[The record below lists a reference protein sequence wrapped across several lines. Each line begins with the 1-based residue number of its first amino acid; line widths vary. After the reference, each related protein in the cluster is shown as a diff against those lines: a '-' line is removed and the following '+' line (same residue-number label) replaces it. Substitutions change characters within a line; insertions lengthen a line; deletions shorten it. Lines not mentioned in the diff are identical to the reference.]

1 MKNIR
6 DLTVLLQI
14 MDILIVYY
22 EWRELINGYKNALC

>member
-6 DLTVLLQI
+6 DLAVLLQI

-22 EWRELINGYKNALC
+22 EWWELINGYKNALC